1 MDIRLGVPVEA
12 SDGRAGKV
20 DRLVYDSAKNEV
32 VGIVVV
38 QGWLLPHD
46 VVVPAHRVTAADEQ
60 AVRVDATVDEVSRM
74 PSFSLSQYVAP
85 PDDWIPPSGIAAAT
99 YLFPAS
105 PYLVGAFERPVP
117 APEPAPSAPDQPLG
131 TADIGPETEV
141 SCVDGHG
148 GHVDRVLTDGT
159 SDRMTHL
166 VIRRGHLFGHDVVVP
181 AASVA
186 RIDGYGVHL
195 SCTVAELEAMPRF
208 EPPPTAGSQPEFDI
222 PRPPE

>member
-12 SDGRAGKV
+12 TDGRAGKV
-20 DRLVYDSAKNEV
+20 DRLVYDAARNEV

-46 VVVPAHRVTAADEQ
+46 VVVPANRVTGADEE
-60 AVRVDATVDEVSRM
+60 AVRVNATVEEISRM

-85 PDDWIPPSGIAAAT
+85 PDDWIPPAGIAAAT

-105 PYLVGAFERPVP
+105 PYLVGAFERPVTAP
-117 APEPAPSAPDQPLG
+117 DPEPAPPDGPPG
-131 TADIGPETEV
+131 MTDIGADTEV
-141 SCVDGHG
+141 SCTDGHG
-148 GHVDRVLTDGT
+148 GHVDRLLTEGD

-166 VIRRGHLFGHDVVVP
+166 VIRRGHLIKHDVVVP

-186 RIDGYGVHL
+186 RVDAYGVHL
-195 SCTVAELEAMPRF
+195 ACSVEELEAMPRF
-208 EPPPTAGSQPEFDI
+208 EPPPSAADTPELDVQP
-222 PRPPE
+222 PPQ